1 MKAIGTASP
10 DAVKQAL
17 QTGCASTSTVSTL
30 QRLLSPATTATS
42 SGAKSSTRSTGT
54 GSRTANTRNGNVP
67 LRKGS
72 TKPPVS
78 VREDSPSPPLTVKAR
93 CALATDVVNVSL
105 KVLTEAT
112 KVSSTTK
119 TGSARSRRQ
128 DSPTTQSDGQREERS
143 SHITQPLKPRS
154 GNSTPLRKTSP
165 QQSEKAEEDP
175 ASLRSRDAS
184 QPTHL
189 LAVAEC
195 ASTGFSYL
203 RSPEMTDGSVGAPNM
218 QLVAG
223 MLALAARLVAL
234 NFYSLAVKELTAVKR
249 QLKGPSKP
257 TKGSQTTKQASSNSV
272 KETKSTIASLL
283 HLDTGLKDQSEALAL
298 AITHQQL
305 VLKIIAMSHKA
316 PEIESAVEY
325 VNPHN
330 MSSPTAFIM
339 QQAELTNNKAKAAT
353 QLEAH
358 SQILLG
364 LCPKVSS
371 SNGSE
376 ALESSENV
384 SPKAAFKLQVSALR
398 IRQQWWQLAGHQ
410 SNREKELLEPFSR
423 CLAALLR
430 RSNGTSRTYGEAQEA
445 LTSLHIDVLA
455 APGAAFGLCHTLA
468 MLAEKDGDNESALQ
482 WSQKLMLTCEDLS
495 QQNAKRLATLATYIS
510 KLATSK
516 ERDLQ
521 HLRAQLE
528 TLQRRL
534 REQLSGSSADYDFL
548 IVELTRLSSIMHRDR
563 QLVVQV
569 STVRIVLIEAASF
582 AQRYARSYPGRNGAQ
597 VQTII
602 SSALRLSKGP
612 EDVCKWATVDAVRL
626 YVRSGVLGL
635 VTKEASTKPLAKAW
649 ASSTSSLGLS
659 VLLHSQLLRAL
670 KSEKLRGDEWIYDED
685 TLDAAERA
693 TMLEWQLNYA
703 LGLAERPKYR
713 ANLQSSLS
721 KLSNELSSRYTI
733 SEHPLRRVRAASYI
747 LQACGANPGLLP
759 KQMVED
765 WLETPSLDIDR
776 LGKDQGL
783 SAYVKD
789 VQSGFDVAK
798 AFNTGAPKMED
809 FKPALLNW
817 QTLIDL
823 NGTTGNVS
831 DCIDRIELVAHS
843 LSSIA
848 SYAQVMGDE
857 TIYLPTVH
865 MLLRLCRASGY
876 SEEIQVEATAGLS
889 EQYLELGLSE
899 TAGSLLAQC
908 DRLVNK
914 DSVSDLVMMRL
925 LLAHATYL
933 LSIDNPDA
941 AHDYVRR
948 AGEHRSKLPPEQVA
962 RGDRR
967 AYELA
972 HAQCWLNQST
982 YCRETGAL
990 EEALGAAKSA
1000 VRLLS
1005 SAWAAIERA
1014 LSDDSSQSVAEVV
1027 TMEPDKPKHDAA
1039 NGLVSG
1045 ISKLQLKPLDDKA
1058 AKVPEKG
1065 AAFWGLAPPMC
1076 KALMCL
1082 SDLYA
1087 HHGLFGDANYYSE
1100 RAVNIAESIGS
1111 KSITLRMRCQ
1121 RARLL
1126 ANAGRFDD
1134 ATLCLEGVDQTEFRY
1149 NPILQID
1156 LQRTKGILFYKEGS
1170 LRQAAQAYDCALQSV
1185 RHMQSTGLARNL
1197 ERLESEEQTLA
1208 AKTAD
1213 LKLESESKTDAVDA
1227 GRKKPSTRTT
1237 VRPKAPIKGRKPAA
1251 AASTSRATGGRG
1263 KTKAAPGKGPTATP
1277 YLLNKLMR
1285 KLLLGK
1291 GLVVIQSGCDDEV
1304 MSIIEDT
1311 ASTITGTLQQ
1321 RQLQY
1326 HYLMRQANETLE
1338 SDISYNMLPESTLSF
1353 PAIVRQGRKLS
1364 SEGTSRPSLLPSPS
1378 KNSDGLVVAAKP
1390 PARSRQGAQGL
1401 TDLLLAA
1408 RDCLIGTRSASL
1420 KFSSTAET
1428 YRECSMLS
1436 STTLLL
1442 SAAGFS
1448 DSQSKLHPIREAM
1461 YLEQPR
1467 IHALECE
1474 QHAVFL
1480 DAGSSTEPFSWPDN
1494 APRSG
1499 QESLSAA
1506 AFQEQYID
1514 ILPKP
1519 WTCVSL
1525 SLNHDCSE
1533 LYVARCRAGQ
1543 SPLIVRLPFSRRS
1556 PEDDDDDED
1565 DFDYHKG
1572 KAELQDIIE
1581 ASNYTCHNTN
1591 GGEAK
1596 AAKRN
1601 WWSEREALDKRL
1613 HELLINME
1621 NIWFGGF
1628 KGVFSQ
1634 HAQQPDLLAR
1644 LRKSFDEILARYLPS
1659 RQAGKGRAS
1668 PLRLDDKVLEL
1679 FVGLGDDQDGL
1690 VDLDEQLAD
1699 LLYFVVD
1706 MLQFGGE
1713 QNAYDEV
1720 DFDSMAVDVLDALR
1734 SYHEASAE
1742 QAAADSHLIL
1752 ILDKR
1757 LQAFPWENMPCLEN
1771 ASVSRLGSM
1780 LSLRQRLLAM
1790 RQSTAAE
1797 HGSYI
1802 VNRASGT
1809 YVLNPSKDLKNTQNL
1824 LSAPLAKLAGTGQ
1837 AQWTSMVQKAP
1848 SEEEFA
1854 QSLTEKSMLLYFGHG
1869 SGAQYIRPR
1878 TIRKLETCSQVVW
1891 LMGCSSGSVSEHGEL
1906 EPSAVPLAYLMA
1918 GNQGAAVH
1926 EGGEG
1931 KAQGEQGGKCMAV
1944 LATLWDVTDKDI
1956 DRFSTAVGEEWG
1968 LWPPSDEAPKM
1979 ETKAPKEKRQLDA
1992 PATPQQAPKTPK
2004 TPRVRKT
2011 PAAAKTPARS
2021 RSRPRREVERK
2032 KSLVDAVARSRDACY
2047 LRYLNG
2053 AAPVVYGVPVYLGD

>member
-1 MKAIGTASP
+1 MKATGTASP

-30 QRLLSPATTATS
+30 QRLLSPAATTTS
-42 SGAKSSTRSTGT
+42 SGVTASTKLTGT
-54 GSRTANTRNGNVP
+54 GSRTANTRNGNLP
-67 LRKGS
+67 PRKGS
-72 TKPPVS
+72 AKPPVP
-78 VREDSPSPPLTVKAR
+78 VREDSPSPPLTAKAR

-112 KVSSTTK
+112 KASSITK

-128 DSPTTQSDGQREERS
+128 GSPTTQSSGQTEERS
-143 SHITQPLKPRS
+143 SQPLQPRS
-154 GNSTPLRKTSP
+154 GNSTPVRKTSP
-165 QQSEKAEEDP
+165 PQTVKHDEDS
-175 ASLRSRDAS
+175 ASLRLRNVS

-203 RSPEMTDGSVGAPNM
+203 RSPEMTDGSVGTPNM

-234 NFYSLAVKELTAVKR
+234 NFHSLAVMELAAVKR
-249 QLKGPSKP
+249 QLEEPSKP
-257 TKGSQTTKQASSNSV
+257 ANKSQTTKLASSNTA
-272 KETKSTIASLL
+272 KGTKPTIASLL
-283 HLDTGLKDQSEALAL
+283 HLDAWLKDQLEALPL

-305 VLKIIAMSHKA
+305 VLKIIAASHKA

-325 VNPHN
+325 LNPDSA
-330 MSSPTAFIM
+330 SSPAAFIT
-339 QQAELTNNKAKAAT
+339 QQAELTGNKAKAAT
-353 QLEAH
+353 QLEGL
-358 SQILLG
+358 SQMLLG
-364 LCPKVSS
+364 LCPKLSS
-371 SNGSE
+371 ANDSG
-376 ALESSENV
+376 ALESSESV
-384 SPKAAFKLQVSALR
+384 PPVAAFKLQVSALR
-398 IRQQWWQLAGHQ
+398 IRKEWWQLAGHQ
-410 SNREKELLEPFSR
+410 GNEEKELIGPFSR

-430 RSNGTSRTYGEAQEA
+430 RSSGTSRTYGEAHEA
-445 LTSLHIDVLA
+445 LIALRIDITPA
-455 APGAAFGLCHTLA
+455 SGAAFGLCHTLA
-468 MLAEKDGDNESALQ
+468 MLAERDGDDESALQ
-482 WSQKLMLTCEDLS
+482 WLQKLMLTCEGLS
-495 QQNAKRLATLATYIS
+495 QQNAKRLATHVKYVS

-516 ERDLQ
+516 GRDQ
-521 HLRAQLE
+521 QRLRAQVE
-528 TLQRRL
+528 TLEKRL

-548 IVELTRLSSIMHRDR
+548 IVELARLCSIMHRDR
-563 QLVVQV
+563 QLIAQG
-569 STVRIVLIEAASF
+569 STVQIVLIEAASF
-582 AQRYARSYPGRNGAQ
+582 AQRYTRSYPERSDAQ
-597 VQTII
+597 VQSII

-612 EDVCKWATVDAVRL
+612 EDVYKWATVDAVRL
-626 YVRSGVLGL
+626 FFRLGTLKL
-635 VTKEASTKPLAKAW
+635 VTKEASTKPLATAW
-649 ASSTSSLGLS
+649 ATSTSSLSLGM
-659 VLLHSQLLRAL
+659 LLHSQLLRAL
-670 KSEKLRGDEWIYDED
+670 KSEEPRGNEWTYDED
-685 TLDAAERA
+685 TLDATERA

-703 LGLAERPKYR
+703 LGLVERPKYR
-713 ANLQSSLS
+713 AHLRGCLS
-721 KLSNELSSRYTI
+721 KLSTELSSRYTI

-759 KQMVED
+759 KEIVD
-765 WLETPSLDIDR
+765 AWLETPPLSIDH

-783 SAYVKD
+783 SAYAKD

-798 AFNTGAPKMED
+798 SFITGAPRVED

-817 QTLIDL
+817 QALIDI
-823 NGTTGNVS
+823 NGTTGTVS
-831 DCIDRIELVAHS
+831 DCIDRIEVVAHL

-857 TIYLPTVH
+857 AVYLPTLH

-876 SEEIQVEATAGLS
+876 SHDVQVEATVGLS
-889 EQYLELGLSE
+889 AQYLELGLSE
-899 TAGSLLAQC
+899 TAGTLLAQC
-908 DRLVNK
+908 HKLAKEN
-914 DSVSDLVMMRL
+914 SVSDLVMMRL

-933 LSIDNPDA
+933 LSIDCPDA
-941 AHDYVRR
+941 ARDYVRQ
-948 AGEHRSKLPPEQVA
+948 AGEHRSKLPPDQVA
-962 RGDRR
+962 RGERR
-967 AYELA
+967 VYELA
-972 HAQCWLNQST
+972 HAQCWLNQSKF
-982 YCRETGAL
+982 CQEIGAL
-990 EEALGAAKSA
+990 EEALGAAKTA

-1005 SAWAAIERA
+1005 SAWATVERS
-1014 LSDDSSQSVAEVV
+1014 LSEDSSQSVAEVV
-1027 TMEPDKPKHDAA
+1027 TMDVDKPKHDGAK
-1039 NGLVSG
+1039 GLVSG
-1045 ISKLQLKPLDDKA
+1045 ISKLQLKPMDDKT
-1058 AKVPEKG
+1058 AKAPEKG
-1065 AAFWGLAPPMC
+1065 AAFWGLALPMC

-1100 RAVNIAESIGS
+1100 RAVKVAESVGS
-1111 KSITLRMRCQ
+1111 KPITLRTRCQ
-1121 RARLL
+1121 RVRLL
-1126 ANAGRFDD
+1126 ASAGRFDD
-1134 ATLCLEGVDQTEFRY
+1134 ANLCLEAVDQTELGN
-1149 NPILQID
+1149 NPLLQID
-1156 LQRTKGILFYKEGS
+1156 LQRTKGMLLHKEDA
-1170 LRQAAQAYDCALQSV
+1170 LQEAARAYDCALQSV
-1185 RHMQSTGLARNL
+1185 RRMQSTGPTRDL
-1197 ERLESEEQTLA
+1197 ERLGPEEQTLA
-1208 AKTAD
+1208 AKTAN
-1213 LKLESESKTDAVDA
+1213 LKIESEPKSDAADA
-1227 GRKKPSTRTT
+1227 RKRPSTRAA
-1237 VRPKAPIKGRKPAA
+1237 RPKAAVKGRKPAA
-1251 AASTSRATGGRG
+1251 AASASRATGGRG
-1263 KTKAAPGKGPTATP
+1263 KTKAAPAEGPTAVP
-1277 YLLNKLMR
+1277 YLINKLKR
-1285 KLLLGK
+1285 QLLLEK
-1291 GLVVIQSGCDDEV
+1291 GLAVIQSGCIEDV

-1321 RQLQY
+1321 RQLQFQC
-1326 HYLMRQANETLE
+1326 LMRKANETLE

-1378 KNSDGLVVAAKP
+1378 KNSDGLVVAAKA

-1401 TDLLLAA
+1401 TELLLAA

-1448 DSQSKLHPIREAM
+1448 DSQTKLHPIREAM

-1494 APRSG
+1494 AAKPG
-1499 QESLSAA
+1499 KEALSAA
-1506 AFQEQYID
+1506 KFQEQYID
-1514 ILPKP
+1514 VLPKP
-1519 WTCVSL
+1519 WTCVSM

-1533 LYVARCRAGQ
+1533 LYLARYRAGQ

-1556 PEDDDDDED
+1556 PEDDDDDDEN
-1565 DFDYHKG
+1565 FDYHKG

-1596 AAKRN
+1596 TTKRN

-1634 HAQQPDLLAR
+1634 HTRQPDLLAR
-1644 LRKSFDEILARYLPS
+1644 LRKSFDDILARYLPS
-1659 RQAGKGRAS
+1659 RQAGKGRAT

-1713 QNAYDEV
+1713 QNAYDEI
-1720 DFDSMAVDVLDALR
+1720 DFDSMAIDVLDALR
-1734 SYHEASAE
+1734 SYHEAATE
-1742 QAAADSHLIL
+1742 QAAADAHLVL
-1752 ILDKR
+1752 VLDKR
-1757 LQAFPWENMPCLEN
+1757 LQAFPWENLPCLEN
-1771 ASVSRLGSM
+1771 VS
-1780 LSLRQRLLAM
+1780 
-1790 RQSTAAE
+1790 STDVE
-1797 HGSYI
+1797 CGYYT
-1802 VNRASGT
+1802 VNRASGN
-1809 YVLNPSKDLKNTQNL
+1809 YILNPSKDLKNTQNL
-1824 LSAPLAKLAGTGQ
+1824 LSAPLAKLSGTGQ
-1837 AQWTSMVQKAP
+1837 GQWTSMVQKAP

-1854 QSLTEKSMLLYFGHG
+1854 KSLTQKSMLLYFGHG

-1878 TIRKLETCSQVVW
+1878 TIRKLEACSQVVW

-1918 GNQGAAVH
+1918 GNKSPAVH
-1926 EGGEG
+1926 EHSEG
-1931 KAQGEQGGKCMAV
+1931 KEQREEGSKCMAV

-1968 LWPPSDEAPKM
+1968 LWPPTEGAPMM
-1979 ETKAPKEKRQLDA
+1979 ESKAFKEKRQLDA
-1992 PATPQQAPKTPK
+1992 PATPQQPPKTPK
-2004 TPRVRKT
+2004 TPRARKT

>member
-1 MKAIGTASP
+1 MKATGTASP

-30 QRLLSPATTATS
+30 QRLLSPAATATS
-42 SGAKSSTRSTGT
+42 SGTKPSNKPTET
-54 GSRTANTRNGNVP
+54 GSRTANTRIGNP
-67 LRKGS
+67 PPRKGS
-72 TKPPVS
+72 TKPPVP
-78 VREDSPSPPLTVKAR
+78 VREDSPSPPLTAKAR

-112 KVSSTTK
+112 KAPSTTK
-119 TGSARSRRQ
+119 TGPARSRRQ
-128 DSPTTQSDGQREERS
+128 GSPTTQSNGQTEERS
-143 SHITQPLKPRS
+143 LQPLQPLQPRS
-154 GNSTPLRKTSP
+154 GNSTPVQKTSP
-165 QQSEKAEEDP
+165 LQSVKPDGDP
-175 ASLRSRDAS
+175 ASLRLRNVSP
-184 QPTHL
+184 PTHL

-203 RSPEMTDGSVGAPNM
+203 RSPEMTDASVGTPNM

-234 NFYSLAVKELTAVKR
+234 KFHSLAVKELAAVKR
-249 QLKGPSKP
+249 QLEEPSKP
-257 TKGSQTTKQASSNSV
+257 AKSTQTTRLAPSSAS
-272 KETKSTIASLL
+272 KGTKPTIASLL
-283 HLDTGLKDQSEALAL
+283 NLDAWLKDQSETLPL

-305 VLKIIAMSHKA
+305 VLKIMATSHKA
-316 PEIESAVEY
+316 PEIESVVEY
-325 VNPHN
+325 LNPDSA
-330 MSSPTAFIM
+330 SSPAAFIT
-339 QQAELTNNKAKAAT
+339 QQVELMGNKTKAAT
-353 QLEAH
+353 QLEGL
-358 SQILLG
+358 SQIILG
-364 LCPKVSS
+364 LCPKLSS
-371 SNGSE
+371 ANDSE
-376 ALESSENV
+376 ALESSESV
-384 SPKAAFKLQVSALR
+384 SPLAAFKLQVSALR
-398 IRQQWWQLAGHQ
+398 IRKEWWQLAGHQ
-410 SNREKELLEPFSR
+410 GNEEKELIDPFSR

-430 RSNGTSRTYGEAQEA
+430 RANGTSRTYGEAQEA
-445 LTSLHIDVLA
+445 LISLRIDVTSA
-455 APGAAFGLCHTLA
+455 SGAAFGLCHTLA
-468 MLAEKDGDNESALQ
+468 MLAERDGDDEGALQ
-482 WSQKLMLTCEDLS
+482 WLRRLMVTCEDLS
-495 QQNAKRLATLATYIS
+495 HQNAKQLATHVKYVS

-521 HLRAQLE
+521 HLRAQVE
-528 TLQRRL
+528 TLEKRL

-548 IVELTRLSSIMHRDR
+548 IVELARLSSIVHRDR
-563 QLVVQV
+563 ELIAQA
-569 STVRIVLIEAASF
+569 STARVVLIEAAAF
-582 AQRYARSYPGRNGAQ
+582 AQRYARSYPERSDAQ
-597 VQTII
+597 VQSII

-612 EDVCKWATVDAVRL
+612 EDVYKWATIDAVRL
-626 YVRSGVLGL
+626 FLRLGTLKL
-635 VTKEASTKPLAKAW
+635 VTKEASTKPLATAW
-649 ASSTSSLGLS
+649 ASSTSSLSLG
-659 VLLHSQLLRAL
+659 VLLHSQSLRAL
-670 KSEKLRGDEWIYDED
+670 KSEETRGNEWTYDED
-685 TLDAAERA
+685 ILDATERA

-703 LGLAERPKYR
+703 LGLVERPKYR
-713 ANLQSSLS
+713 ANLRSCLS
-721 KLSNELSSRYTI
+721 KLSKELSSRYTI

-759 KQMVED
+759 KEIVD
-765 WLETPSLDIDR
+765 AWLETPPLSLDH

-783 SAYVKD
+783 SAYAKD
-789 VQSGFDVAK
+789 VQSGYDVAK

-817 QTLIDL
+817 QALIDI
-823 NGTTGNVS
+823 NETTGTVS
-831 DCIDRIELVAHS
+831 DCIDRVEVVAHL

-857 TIYLPTVH
+857 AVYLPILH
-865 MLLRLCRASGY
+865 MLIRLCRASGY
-876 SEEIQVEATAGLS
+876 SDDVQVEATVRLS

-899 TAGSLLAQC
+899 TAGTLLAQC
-908 DRLVNK
+908 HKLVEK

-933 LSIDNPDA
+933 LSIDNTDA
-941 AHDYVRR
+941 ARDYIRQ

-962 RGDRR
+962 RGERR

-972 HAQCWLNQST
+972 HAQCWLNQSKF
-982 YCRETGAL
+982 CQETGAL
-990 EEALGAAKSA
+990 EEALGAAKTA

-1005 SAWAAIERA
+1005 SAWAAIERS
-1014 LSDDSSQSVAEVV
+1014 LSEDSSQSVAEVV

-1045 ISKLQLKPLDDKA
+1045 ISKLQLKPLDDKT
-1058 AKVPEKG
+1058 AKAPEKG
-1065 AAFWGLAPPMC
+1065 AAYWGLASPMC
-1076 KALMCL
+1076 KTLMCL

-1100 RAVNIAESIGS
+1100 RAVKVAESVGS
-1111 KSITLRMRCQ
+1111 KSITLKARCQ

-1134 ATLCLEGVDQTEFRY
+1134 ATLCLEGVDQTESRD
-1149 NPILQID
+1149 NPMLQID
-1156 LQRTKGILFYKEGS
+1156 LQRTKGFLLCKEHS
-1170 LRQAAQAYDCALQSV
+1170 LQEAARAYDCALQSV
-1185 RHMQSTGLARNL
+1185 QRMQSTESTRDL
-1197 ERLESEEQTLA
+1197 ERLESEEQILA
-1208 AKTAD
+1208 AKTKN
-1213 LKLESESKTDAVDA
+1213 LKLESEPKADAADA
-1227 GRKKPSTRTT
+1227 RKKPSIRAA
-1237 VRPKAPIKGRKPAA
+1237 RPKSTVKGRKPVA

-1263 KTKAAPGKGPTATP
+1263 KTKAAPVEGPTAVP
-1277 YLLNKLMR
+1277 YLINKLKR
-1285 KLLLGK
+1285 QLLLEK
-1291 GLVVIQSGCDDEV
+1291 GLVVIQSGCNDEV

-1311 ASTITGTLQQ
+1311 ASTVTGTLQQ
-1321 RQLQY
+1321 RQLQFQ
-1326 HYLMRQANETLE
+1326 YLMRKANETLE

-1353 PAIVRQGRKLS
+1353 PAIVRQGRKMS
-1364 SEGTSRPSLLPSPS
+1364 SEGISRPSLLPSPS

-1390 PARSRQGAQGL
+1390 SARSRQGAQGL

-1408 RDCLIGTRSASL
+1408 RDCLVGTRSASL

-1436 STTLLL
+1436 STSLLL

-1461 YLEQPR
+1461 FLEQPR
-1467 IHALECE
+1467 VHALECE

-1480 DAGSSTEPFSWPDN
+1480 DAGCSTEPFSWPDN
-1494 APRSG
+1494 AAKPG

-1506 AFQEQYID
+1506 TFQEQYID
-1514 ILPKP
+1514 VLPKP
-1519 WTCVSL
+1519 WTCVSMSL
-1525 SLNHDCSE
+1525 SHDCSE
-1533 LYVARCRAGQ
+1533 LYVARYRAGQ

-1556 PEDDDDDED
+1556 PEDDDDDEE
-1565 DFDYHKG
+1565 DFGYHKG

-1628 KGVFSQ
+1628 RGVFSQ
-1634 HAQQPDLLAR
+1634 HARQPDLLAR

-1659 RQAGKGRAS
+1659 RQAGKGRAT

-1713 QNAYDEV
+1713 QNAYDEI

-1734 SYHEASAE
+1734 SYHEATTE
-1742 QAAADSHLIL
+1742 QAAADAHLIL
-1752 ILDKR
+1752 VLDKR

-1771 ASVSRLGSM
+1771 AS
-1780 LSLRQRLLAM
+1780 
-1790 RQSTAAE
+1790 STDVE
-1797 HGSYI
+1797 RGYYT

-1809 YVLNPSKDLKNTQNL
+1809 YILNPSKDLKNTQNL
-1824 LSAPLAKLAGTGQ
+1824 LSAPLAKLSGADQ

-1848 SEEEFA
+1848 SEEFA
-1854 QSLTEKSMLLYFGHG
+1854 QSLTQKSMLLYFGHG

-1878 TIRKLETCSQVVW
+1878 TIRKLEACSQVVW

-1918 GNQGAAVH
+1918 GDKSAAVR
-1926 EGGEG
+1926 EDREG
-1931 KAQGEQGGKCMAV
+1931 KEQREEGSKCMAV

-1968 LWPPSDEAPKM
+1968 LWSATEEAPKM
-1979 ETKAPKEKRQLDA
+1979 ESKAPKEKRQLDA
-1992 PATPQQAPKTPK
+1992 PATPQEAPKTPK
-2004 TPRVRKT
+2004 TPRARKT

-2053 AAPVVYGVPVYLGD
+2053 AAPVVYGVPVYLGDKI

>member
-1 MKAIGTASP
+1 MKATGTASP

-30 QRLLSPATTATS
+30 QRLLSPAATVTS
-42 SGAKSSTRSTGT
+42 SGAKPSAKPTGT
-54 GSRTANTRNGNVP
+54 GSRTANTRNGNP
-67 LRKGS
+67 PPRKDS
-72 TKPPVS
+72 TKPPVP
-78 VREDSPSPPLTVKAR
+78 VREDPPSPPLTAKAR

-112 KVSSTTK
+112 KAPSTTK
-119 TGSARSRRQ
+119 TGPTRSRRQ
-128 DSPTTQSDGQREERS
+128 GSPTTQSNGQAEERS
-143 SHITQPLKPRS
+143 SQPLQPRS
-154 GNSTPLRKTSP
+154 GNSTPVRKTSP
-165 QQSEKAEEDP
+165 LQSEKADEDP
-175 ASLRSRDAS
+175 ASLRLRNVSP
-184 QPTHL
+184 PTHL

-203 RSPEMTDGSVGAPNM
+203 RSPEMTNGSIGTPNM
-218 QLVAG
+218 QLAAG

-234 NFYSLAVKELTAVKR
+234 KFHSLAVKELAAVKR
-249 QLKGPSKP
+249 LLEEPSKP
-257 TKGSQTTKQASSNSV
+257 AKNTQTTKLASSNTA
-272 KETKSTIASLL
+272 KGTKSIIASLL
-283 HLDTGLKDQSEALAL
+283 HLDAWLKDQSEALPL

-305 VLKIIAMSHKA
+305 VLKIIATSHKA

-325 VNPHN
+325 LNPDGA
-330 MSSPTAFIM
+330 SSPAAFIT
-339 QQAELTNNKAKAAT
+339 QQAKLTGNKAKAAT
-353 QLEAH
+353 QLEGL

-364 LCPKVSS
+364 LCPKLSS
-371 SNGSE
+371 ANDSG
-376 ALESSENV
+376 ALESSESV
-384 SPKAAFKLQVSALR
+384 SPMAAFKLQVSALR
-398 IRQQWWQLAGHQ
+398 IRKEWWQLAGHQ
-410 SNREKELLEPFSR
+410 GNEEKELIEPFSR

-445 LTSLHIDVLA
+445 LISLRIDVTSA
-455 APGAAFGLCHTLA
+455 SGAAFGLCHTLA
-468 MLAEKDGDNESALQ
+468 MLAERDGNDGGALH
-482 WSQKLMLTCEDLS
+482 WLQKLMLTCEDLS
-495 QQNAKRLATLATYIS
+495 QQNAKRLATLVKYVS
-510 KLATSK
+510 KLAISK

-521 HLRAQLE
+521 HLQVQIE
-528 TLQRRL
+528 TLEKRL
-534 REQLSGSSADYDFL
+534 HEQLSGSSADYDFL
-548 IVELTRLSSIMHRDR
+548 VVELARLSSIVTRDR
-563 QLVVQV
+563 QLIAQA
-569 STVRIVLIEAASF
+569 STARVVLIEAAAF
-582 AQRYARSYPGRNGAQ
+582 AQRYARSYPERSDAQ
-597 VQTII
+597 VQSII

-612 EDVCKWATVDAVRL
+612 EDVYRWATVDAVRL
-626 YVRSGVLGL
+626 FLRLGTLKL

-649 ASSTSSLGLS
+649 ASSTSSLSLG
-659 VLLHSQLLRAL
+659 VLLHSQLLKAL
-670 KSEKLRGDEWIYDED
+670 KSEEPRGNEWTYDED
-685 TLDAAERA
+685 TLDATERA

-703 LGLAERPKYR
+703 LGLVERPRYR
-713 ANLQSSLS
+713 THLRSCLS
-721 KLSNELSSRYTI
+721 KLSKELSSRYTI

-759 KQMVED
+759 KEIVD
-765 WLETPSLDIDR
+765 AWLETPPLSLDR

-783 SAYVKD
+783 SAYAKD
-789 VQSGFDVAK
+789 VQSGFDVAR

-817 QTLIDL
+817 QALIEI
-823 NGTTGNVS
+823 NGTTGTVS
-831 DCIDRIELVAHS
+831 DCIDRIEVVAHL

-857 TIYLPTVH
+857 AVYLPILH

-876 SEEIQVEATAGLS
+876 SDDVQVEATVRLS

-899 TAGSLLAQC
+899 TAGTVLAQC
-908 DRLVNK
+908 HKLVEK

-933 LSIDNPDA
+933 LSIDDPDA
-941 AHDYVRR
+941 ARDYIRQ
-948 AGEHRSKLPPEQVA
+948 AGEHRLKLPPDQVA
-962 RGDRR
+962 RGERR

-972 HAQCWLNQST
+972 HAQCWLNQSKF
-982 YCRETGAL
+982 CQETGAL
-990 EEALGAAKSA
+990 EEALGAAKTA

-1005 SAWAAIERA
+1005 SAWAAIERS
-1014 LSDDSSQSVAEVV
+1014 LSEDSSESLAEVV

-1045 ISKLQLKPLDDKA
+1045 ISRLQLKPLDDKA
-1058 AKVPEKG
+1058 AKAPEKG
-1065 AAFWGLAPPMC
+1065 AAFWGLALPMC
-1076 KALMCL
+1076 KALTCL

-1100 RAVNIAESIGS
+1100 RAVRVAESVGS
-1111 KSITLRMRCQ
+1111 KSITLKARCQ

-1134 ATLCLEGVDQTEFRY
+1134 ATLCLEGVDQTEFRDH
-1149 NPILQID
+1149 PMLQID
-1156 LQRTKGILFYKEGS
+1156 LQRTKGFLLCKEDS
-1170 LRQAAQAYDCALQSV
+1170 LQEAARAYDCALQSV
-1185 RHMQSTGLARNL
+1185 QRMQSTVPTRDL
-1197 ERLESEEQTLA
+1197 EHIESGEQILA
-1208 AKTAD
+1208 ARTRN
-1213 LKLESESKTDAVDA
+1213 LKLESESRADAADA
-1227 GRKKPSTRTT
+1227 RKKPSTRAA
-1237 VRPKAPIKGRKPAA
+1237 RPKAPAKGRKPAA
-1251 AASTSRATGGRG
+1251 AACTSRATAGRG
-1263 KTKAAPGKGPTATP
+1263 KTKTAAAEGPTAIP
-1277 YLLNKLMR
+1277 YLINKLKR
-1285 KLLLGK
+1285 QLLLEK
-1291 GLVVIQSGCDDEV
+1291 GLVVIQSGCNDEV
-1304 MSIIEDT
+1304 MSIIENT

-1321 RQLQY
+1321 RQLQFQ
-1326 HYLMRQANETLE
+1326 YLMRKANETLE

-1364 SEGTSRPSLLPSPS
+1364 LEGTSRPSLLPSPS

-1390 PARSRQGAQGL
+1390 SARSRQGAQGL

-1420 KFSSTAET
+1420 KFSGTAET

-1436 STTLLL
+1436 STSLLL

-1474 QHAVFL
+1474 QQAVFL
-1480 DAGSSTEPFSWPDN
+1480 DAGCSTEPFSWPDN
-1494 APRSG
+1494 VAKPG

-1506 AFQEQYID
+1506 TFQEQYID
-1514 ILPKP
+1514 VLPKP
-1519 WTCVSL
+1519 WTCVSV

-1533 LYVARCRAGQ
+1533 LYVARYRAGQ

-1556 PEDDDDDED
+1556 PEDDDDDEE
-1565 DFDYHKG
+1565 DFDYHRG

-1634 HAQQPDLLAR
+1634 HARQPDLLAR

-1659 RQAGKGRAS
+1659 RQAGKGRAT

-1713 QNAYDEV
+1713 QNAYDEI

-1734 SYHEASAE
+1734 SYHEATTERASAD
-1742 QAAADSHLIL
+1742 AHLIL

-1771 ASVSRLGSM
+1771 AS
-1780 LSLRQRLLAM
+1780 
-1790 RQSTAAE
+1790 STDVE
-1797 HGSYI
+1797 RGYYT

-1809 YVLNPSKDLKNTQNL
+1809 YILNPSKDLKNTQNL
-1824 LSAPLAKLAGTGQ
+1824 LSAPLAKLSGADQ
-1837 AQWTSMVQKAP
+1837 AQWTSMVQRAP

-1854 QSLTEKSMLLYFGHG
+1854 KSLTQKSMLLYLGHG

-1878 TIRKLETCSQVVW
+1878 TIRKLEACSQVVW

-1918 GNQGAAVH
+1918 GDKCAVVR
-1926 EGGEG
+1926 EDGEG
-1931 KAQGEQGGKCMAV
+1931 KEQREEGSKCMAV

-1968 LWPPSDEAPKM
+1968 LWPPTGEAPKM
-1979 ETKAPKEKRQLDA
+1979 ESKAPKEKRQLDA

-2004 TPRVRKT
+2004 TPRARKT

>member
-1 MKAIGTASP
+1 MKATGTASP

-30 QRLLSPATTATS
+30 QRLLSPAATVTS
-42 SGAKSSTRSTGT
+42 SGAKPSTKPTGT
-54 GSRTANTRNGNVP
+54 GSRTANTRNGNP
-67 LRKGS
+67 PPRKDS
-72 TKPPVS
+72 TKPPVP
-78 VREDSPSPPLTVKAR
+78 VREDPPSPPLTAKAR

-112 KVSSTTK
+112 KAPSTTK
-119 TGSARSRRQ
+119 TGPTRSRRQ
-128 DSPTTQSDGQREERS
+128 GSPTTQSNGQAEERS
-143 SHITQPLKPRS
+143 SQPLQPRS
-154 GNSTPLRKTSP
+154 GNSTPVRKTSP
-165 QQSEKAEEDP
+165 LQSEKPDEDP
-175 ASLRSRDAS
+175 ASLRLRNVSP
-184 QPTHL
+184 PTHL

-203 RSPEMTDGSVGAPNM
+203 RSPEMTNGSIGTPNM
-218 QLVAG
+218 QLAAG

-234 NFYSLAVKELTAVKR
+234 KFHSLAVKELAAVKR
-249 QLKGPSKP
+249 LLEEPSKP
-257 TKGSQTTKQASSNSV
+257 AKNTQTTKLASSNTA
-272 KETKSTIASLL
+272 KGTKSIIASLL
-283 HLDTGLKDQSEALAL
+283 HLDAWLKDQSEALPL

-305 VLKIIAMSHKA
+305 VLKIIATSHKA

-325 VNPHN
+325 LNPDGA
-330 MSSPTAFIM
+330 SSPAAFIT
-339 QQAELTNNKAKAAT
+339 QQAKLTGNKAKAAT
-353 QLEAH
+353 QLEGL

-364 LCPKVSS
+364 LCPKLSS
-371 SNGSE
+371 ANDSG
-376 ALESSENV
+376 ALESSESV
-384 SPKAAFKLQVSALR
+384 SPMAAFKLQVSALR
-398 IRQQWWQLAGHQ
+398 IRKEWWQLAGHQ
-410 SNREKELLEPFSR
+410 GNEEKELIDPFSR

-445 LTSLHIDVLA
+445 LISLRIDVTSA
-455 APGAAFGLCHTLA
+455 SGAAFGLCHTLA
-468 MLAEKDGDNESALQ
+468 MLAERDANDGGALH
-482 WSQKLMLTCEDLS
+482 WLQKLMLTCENLS
-495 QQNAKRLATLATYIS
+495 QQNAKRLATLVKYVS

-516 ERDLQ
+516 ERGLQ
-521 HLRAQLE
+521 HLRVQIE
-528 TLQRRL
+528 TLEKRL
-534 REQLSGSSADYDFL
+534 HEQLSGSSADYDFL
-548 IVELTRLSSIMHRDR
+548 VVELARLSSIVTWDR
-563 QLVVQV
+563 QLIAQA
-569 STVRIVLIEAASF
+569 STARVVLIEAAAF
-582 AQRYARSYPGRNGAQ
+582 AQRYARSYPERSDAQ
-597 VQTII
+597 VQSIL

-612 EDVCKWATVDAVRL
+612 EDVYKWATVDAVRL
-626 YVRSGVLGL
+626 FLRLGTLKL

-649 ASSTSSLGLS
+649 ASSTSSLSLG
-659 VLLHSQLLRAL
+659 VLLHSQLLKAL
-670 KSEKLRGDEWIYDED
+670 KSEEPRGNEWTYDED
-685 TLDAAERA
+685 TLDATERA

-703 LGLAERPKYR
+703 LGLVERPKYR
-713 ANLQSSLS
+713 THLRSCLY

-759 KQMVED
+759 KEIVD
-765 WLETPSLDIDR
+765 AWLETPPLSLDR

-783 SAYVKD
+783 SAYAKD

-817 QTLIDL
+817 QALIEI
-823 NGTTGNVS
+823 NGTTGTVS
-831 DCIDRIELVAHS
+831 DCIDRIEVVAHL

-857 TIYLPTVH
+857 AVYLPILH

-876 SEEIQVEATAGLS
+876 SDDVQVEATVRLS

-899 TAGSLLAQC
+899 TAGTLLAQC
-908 DRLVNK
+908 HKLVEK

-933 LSIDNPDA
+933 LSIDDPDA
-941 AHDYVRR
+941 ARDYIRQ

-962 RGDRR
+962 RGERR

-972 HAQCWLNQST
+972 HAQCWLNQSKF
-982 YCRETGAL
+982 CQETGAL

-1005 SAWAAIERA
+1005 SAWAAIERS
-1014 LSDDSSQSVAEVV
+1014 LSEDSSQSVTEVV

-1039 NGLVSG
+1039 SGLVSG

-1058 AKVPEKG
+1058 AKAPEKG

-1076 KALMCL
+1076 KALTCL

-1100 RAVNIAESIGS
+1100 RAVKVAESVGS
-1111 KSITLRMRCQ
+1111 KSITLKARCQ

-1134 ATLCLEGVDQTEFRY
+1134 ATLCLEGVDQTECRDH
-1149 NPILQID
+1149 PMLQID
-1156 LQRTKGILFYKEGS
+1156 LQRTKGFLLCKEDS
-1170 LRQAAQAYDCALQSV
+1170 LQEAARAYDCALQSV
-1185 RHMQSTGLARNL
+1185 QRMQSTESTRDL
-1197 ERLESEEQTLA
+1197 ERLESEEQILA
-1208 AKTAD
+1208 AKTKN
-1213 LKLESESKTDAVDA
+1213 LKLESESKADAADA
-1227 GRKKPSTRTT
+1227 KKRPSTRAA
-1237 VRPKAPIKGRKPAA
+1237 RPKATVKGRKPAA
-1251 AASTSRATGGRG
+1251 AASTSRPTSGRG
-1263 KTKAAPGKGPTATP
+1263 KTKAAPVEGPSAVP
-1277 YLLNKLMR
+1277 YLINKLKR
-1285 KLLLGK
+1285 QLLLEK
-1291 GLVVIQSGCDDEV
+1291 GLVVVQSGCNGEV
-1304 MSIIEDT
+1304 MSIVEDT

-1321 RQLQY
+1321 RQLQFQ
-1326 HYLMRQANETLE
+1326 YLMRKANETLE

-1364 SEGTSRPSLLPSPS
+1364 SEGNSRPSLLPSPS

-1390 PARSRQGAQGL
+1390 SARSRQGAQGL

-1420 KFSSTAET
+1420 KFSGTAET

-1436 STTLLL
+1436 STSLLL

-1480 DAGSSTEPFSWPDN
+1480 DAGCSTEPFSWPDS
-1494 APRSG
+1494 AAKPG

-1506 AFQEQYID
+1506 TFQEQYID
-1514 ILPKP
+1514 VLPKP
-1519 WTCVSL
+1519 WTCVSM

-1533 LYVARCRAGQ
+1533 LYVARYRAGQ

-1556 PEDDDDDED
+1556 PEDDDDDEEE
-1565 DFDYHKG
+1565 FDYHRG

-1634 HAQQPDLLAR
+1634 HARQPDLLAR
-1644 LRKSFDEILARYLPS
+1644 LRKPFDEILARYLPS
-1659 RQAGKGRAS
+1659 RQAGKGRAT

-1713 QNAYDEV
+1713 QNAYDEI

-1734 SYHEASAE
+1734 SYHEATTERASAD
-1742 QAAADSHLIL
+1742 AHLIL

-1771 ASVSRLGSM
+1771 AS
-1780 LSLRQRLLAM
+1780 
-1790 RQSTAAE
+1790 STDVE
-1797 HGSYI
+1797 RGYYT

-1809 YVLNPSKDLKNTQNL
+1809 YILNPSKDLKNTQNL
-1824 LSAPLAKLAGTGQ
+1824 LSAPLAKLSGADQ
-1837 AQWTSMVQKAP
+1837 AQWTSMVQRAP

-1854 QSLTEKSMLLYFGHG
+1854 KSLTQKSMLLYFGHG

-1878 TIRKLETCSQVVW
+1878 TIRKLEACSQVVW

-1918 GNQGAAVH
+1918 GDKCAVVR
-1926 EGGEG
+1926 EDGEG
-1931 KAQGEQGGKCMAV
+1931 KEQREEGSKCMAV

-1968 LWPPSDEAPKM
+1968 LWPPTDEAPKM
-1979 ETKAPKEKRQLDA
+1979 ESKAPKEKRQLDA

-2004 TPRVRKT
+2004 TPRARKT

>member
-1 MKAIGTASP
+1 MKANGTASP

-67 LRKGS
+67 PRKGS

-112 KVSSTTK
+112 KVSSTAK

-128 DSPTTQSDGQREERS
+128 DSPTTQSDGQREESS

-154 GNSTPLRKTSP
+154 GNSTPFRKTSP
-165 QQSEKAEEDP
+165 QQSKKPEEDP
-175 ASLRSRDAS
+175 ASLRLCNVS

-203 RSPEMTDGSVGAPNM
+203 RSPEMTNGSVGAPNI

-234 NFYSLAVKELTAVKR
+234 NFHSLAVKELTAVKR
-249 QLKGPSKP
+249 QLEGPSKP
-257 TKGSQTTKQASSNSV
+257 AKGSQTTKVASSNSA
-272 KETKSTIASLL
+272 KGTKPTIASLL
-283 HLDTGLKDQSEALAL
+283 HLDTGLKDQSEALPL

-305 VLKIIAMSHKA
+305 VLKIIAMSYKA

-325 VNPHN
+325 VNPDN
-330 MSSPTAFIM
+330 TSSPTAFIM
-339 QQAELTNNKAKAAT
+339 QQAKLTSNKAKAAT

-358 SQILLG
+358 SQVLLG

-371 SNGSE
+371 SNDSE

-423 CLAALLR
+423 CLAAMLR
-430 RSNGTSRTYGEAQEA
+430 RSNGTSRTYGEAEEA
-445 LTSLHIDVLA
+445 LTSLDIDVLA

-468 MLAEKDGDNESALQ
+468 MLAEKDGDDESALQ
-482 WSQKLMLTCEDLS
+482 WSQNLMLTCEDLS
-495 QQNAKRLATLATYIS
+495 QQNAKRLAALATYIS

-516 ERDLQ
+516 EKDLQ
-521 HLRAQLE
+521 HLRAQVE
-528 TLQRRL
+528 TLQRRI
-534 REQLSGSSADYDFL
+534 REQLSGSSADYDLL
-548 IVELTRLSSIMHRDR
+548 IVELARLASIMHRDR

-582 AQRYARSYPGRNGAQ
+582 AQRYARSYPDRNDGQ

-612 EDVCKWATVDAVRL
+612 EDVCKWATIDAVRL
-626 YVRSGVLGL
+626 FVRSGALRL
-635 VTKEASTKPLAKAW
+635 VTKEASTKPLATAW
-649 ASSTSSLGLS
+649 ASSTSSLGLG

-670 KSEKLRGDEWIYDED
+670 KSEKLRGDEWTYDED
-685 TLDAAERA
+685 TLDATETA

-713 ANLQSSLS
+713 ANLQSCLS

-733 SEHPLRRVRAASYI
+733 PEHPLRRVRAASYI

-765 WLETPSLDIDR
+765 WLETPILDIDR

-783 SAYVKD
+783 SAYAKD
-789 VQSGFDVAK
+789 IQSGFDVAK
-798 AFNTGAPKMED
+798 AFNTGAPKVED

-823 NGTTGNVS
+823 NGTTGTVS
-831 DCIDRIELVAHS
+831 ECIDRIELVAHF

-857 TIYLPTVH
+857 AVYLPTFH

-876 SEEIQVEATAGLS
+876 SEDFQVEATVGLS

-914 DSVSDLVMMRL
+914 DSASDLVMMRL
-925 LLAHATYL
+925 LLAHATYS

-941 AHDYVRR
+941 AKDYVRR

-1000 VRLLS
+1000 VRLLT
-1005 SAWAAIERA
+1005 SAWAAIERS

-1027 TMEPDKPKHDAA
+1027 TMEPDRPKHDAA

-1058 AKVPEKG
+1058 AKAPEKG

-1076 KALMCL
+1076 KALMRL

-1087 HHGLFGDANYYSE
+1087 HHGLFGDADYYSE
-1100 RAVNIAESIGS
+1100 RAVNIAESVGS
-1111 KSITLRMRCQ
+1111 KPITLKTRCQ
-1121 RARLL
+1121 RVRLL

-1134 ATLCLEGVDQTEFRY
+1134 ATLCLEVVDQSEFRD

-1156 LQRTKGILFYKEGS
+1156 LQGTKGILLCKEGS
-1170 LRQAAQAYDCALQSV
+1170 LRQATQAYDCALQSV
-1185 RHMQSTGLARNL
+1185 RRMQSTAPARNL

-1208 AKTAD
+1208 AKIAD
-1213 LKLESESKTDAVDA
+1213 LKIKSQSKTDAVDA
-1227 GRKKPSTRTT
+1227 GRKKPSTRTA
-1237 VRPKAPIKGRKPAA
+1237 RPKAPNKARKPAA
-1251 AASTSRATGGRG
+1251 AASTSQATGGRG
-1263 KTKAAPGKGPTATP
+1263 KTKTAPGEEPTAIP
-1277 YLLNKLMR
+1277 YLLNKLKR
-1285 KLLLGK
+1285 QLLLEK
-1291 GLVVIQSGCDDEV
+1291 GLVVIQSGCNNEV

-1321 RQLQY
+1321 RQLQFQ
-1326 HYLMRQANETLE
+1326 YLMRKANETLE
-1338 SDISYNMLPESTLSF
+1338 SDISYNMLPESTISF

-1364 SEGTSRPSLLPSPS
+1364 SEGTSRPSLLPSPL

-1448 DSQSKLHPIREAM
+1448 DSQLKLHPIREAM

-1467 IHALECE
+1467 IHAQECE

-1494 APRSG
+1494 AAKVG

-1525 SLNHDCSE
+1525 SLSHDCSE
-1533 LYVARCRAGQ
+1533 LYVARYRAGQ

-1556 PEDDDDDED
+1556 PEEEDEDED

-1572 KAELQDIIE
+1572 KAELRDIIE

-1596 AAKRN
+1596 TAKRN
-1601 WWSEREALDKRL
+1601 WWSEREALNKRL

-1634 HAQQPDLLAR
+1634 HARQPDLLAR
-1644 LRKSFDEILARYLPS
+1644 LRKSFDEILTRYLPS
-1659 RQAGKGRAS
+1659 RQAGKGRAT

-1720 DFDSMAVDVLDALR
+1720 DFDSMAVVVLDALR
-1734 SYHEASAE
+1734 SYHEATAE
-1742 QAAADSHLIL
+1742 QAAADAHLIL

-1780 LSLRQRLLAM
+1780 LCLRQRLLAM
-1790 RQSTAAE
+1790 RQSTAVE
-1797 HGSYI
+1797 HGSYT

-1809 YVLNPSKDLKNTQNL
+1809 YILNPSKDLKNTQNL
-1824 LSAPLAKLAGTGQ
+1824 LSAPLAKLAGAGQ

-1854 QSLTEKSMLLYFGHG
+1854 RSLTEKSMLLYFGHG

-1918 GNQGAAVH
+1918 GNKSAAAH
-1926 EGGEG
+1926 DGGEG
-1931 KAQGEQGGKCMAV
+1931 KEQREEGGKCMAV
-1944 LATLWDVTDKDI
+1944 LATLWDVTDRDI

-1968 LWPPSDEAPKM
+1968 LWPRTEETPKM
-1979 ETKAPKEKRQLDA
+1979 ESKAPKEKRQPDA

-2021 RSRPRREVERK
+2021 RSRPRREFERK

>member
-1 MKAIGTASP
+1 MKATGTASP

-30 QRLLSPATTATS
+30 QRLLSPAATVTS
-42 SGAKSSTRSTGT
+42 SGAKPSTKPTGT
-54 GSRTANTRNGNVP
+54 GSRTANTRNGNP
-67 LRKGS
+67 PPRKDS
-72 TKPPVS
+72 TKPPVP
-78 VREDSPSPPLTVKAR
+78 VREDPPSPPLTAKAR

-112 KVSSTTK
+112 KAPSTTK
-119 TGSARSRRQ
+119 TGPTRSRRQ
-128 DSPTTQSDGQREERS
+128 GSPTTQSNGQAEERS
-143 SHITQPLKPRS
+143 SQPLQPRS
-154 GNSTPLRKTSP
+154 GNSTPVRKTSP
-165 QQSEKAEEDP
+165 LQSEKPDEDP
-175 ASLRSRDAS
+175 ASLRLRNVSP
-184 QPTHL
+184 PTHL

-203 RSPEMTDGSVGAPNM
+203 RSPEMTNGSIGTPNM
-218 QLVAG
+218 QLAAG

-234 NFYSLAVKELTAVKR
+234 KFHSLAVKELAAVKR
-249 QLKGPSKP
+249 LLEEPSKP
-257 TKGSQTTKQASSNSV
+257 AKNTQTTKLASSNTA
-272 KETKSTIASLL
+272 KGTKSIIASLL
-283 HLDTGLKDQSEALAL
+283 HLDAWLKDQSEALPL

-305 VLKIIAMSHKA
+305 VLKIIATSHKA

-325 VNPHN
+325 LNPDGA
-330 MSSPTAFIM
+330 SSPAAFIT
-339 QQAELTNNKAKAAT
+339 QQAKLTGNKAKAAT
-353 QLEAH
+353 QLEGL

-364 LCPKVSS
+364 LCPKLSS
-371 SNGSE
+371 ANDSG
-376 ALESSENV
+376 ALESSESV
-384 SPKAAFKLQVSALR
+384 SPMAAFKLQVSALR
-398 IRQQWWQLAGHQ
+398 IRKEWWQLAGHQ
-410 SNREKELLEPFSR
+410 GNEEKELIEPFSR

-445 LTSLHIDVLA
+445 LISLRIDVTSA
-455 APGAAFGLCHTLA
+455 SGAAFGLCHTLA
-468 MLAEKDGDNESALQ
+468 MLAERDGNEGGALH
-482 WSQKLMLTCEDLS
+482 WLQKLMLTCEDLS
-495 QQNAKRLATLATYIS
+495 QQNAKRLATLVKYVS
-510 KLATSK
+510 KLAISK

-521 HLRAQLE
+521 HLQVQIE
-528 TLQRRL
+528 TLEKRL
-534 REQLSGSSADYDFL
+534 HEQLSGSSADYDFL
-548 IVELTRLSSIMHRDR
+548 VVELARLSSIVTRDR
-563 QLVVQV
+563 QLIAQA
-569 STVRIVLIEAASF
+569 STARVVLIEAAAF
-582 AQRYARSYPGRNGAQ
+582 AQRYARSYPERSDAQ
-597 VQTII
+597 VQSII

-612 EDVCKWATVDAVRL
+612 EDVYKWATVDAVRL
-626 YVRSGVLGL
+626 FLRLGTLKL

-649 ASSTSSLGLS
+649 ASSTSSLSLG
-659 VLLHSQLLRAL
+659 VLLHSQLLKAL
-670 KSEKLRGDEWIYDED
+670 KSEEPRGNEWTYDED
-685 TLDAAERA
+685 TLDATERA

-703 LGLAERPKYR
+703 LGLVERPRYR
-713 ANLQSSLS
+713 THLRSCLS
-721 KLSNELSSRYTI
+721 KLSKELSSRYTI

-759 KQMVED
+759 KEIVD
-765 WLETPSLDIDR
+765 AWLETPPLSLDR

-783 SAYVKD
+783 SAYAKD
-789 VQSGFDVAK
+789 VQSGFDVAR

-817 QTLIDL
+817 QALIEI
-823 NGTTGNVS
+823 NGTTGTVS
-831 DCIDRIELVAHS
+831 DCIDRIEVVAHL

-857 TIYLPTVH
+857 AVYLPILH

-876 SEEIQVEATAGLS
+876 SDDVQVEATVRLS

-899 TAGSLLAQC
+899 TAGTVLAQC
-908 DRLVNK
+908 HKLVEK

-933 LSIDNPDA
+933 LSIDDPDA
-941 AHDYVRR
+941 ARDYIRQ
-948 AGEHRSKLPPEQVA
+948 AGEHRLKLPPDQVA
-962 RGDRR
+962 RGERR

-972 HAQCWLNQST
+972 HAQCWLNQSKF
-982 YCRETGAL
+982 CQETGAL
-990 EEALGAAKSA
+990 EEALGAAKTA

-1005 SAWAAIERA
+1005 SAWAAVERS
-1014 LSDDSSQSVAEVV
+1014 LSEDSSESVAEVV

-1045 ISKLQLKPLDDKA
+1045 ISRLQLKPLDDKA
-1058 AKVPEKG
+1058 AKAPEKG

-1076 KALMCL
+1076 KALTCL

-1100 RAVNIAESIGS
+1100 RAVKVAESVGS
-1111 KSITLRMRCQ
+1111 KSITLKARCQ

-1134 ATLCLEGVDQTEFRY
+1134 ATLCLEGVDQTEFRDH
-1149 NPILQID
+1149 PMLQID
-1156 LQRTKGILFYKEGS
+1156 LQRTKGFLLCKEDS
-1170 LRQAAQAYDCALQSV
+1170 LQEAARAYDCALQSV
-1185 RHMQSTGLARNL
+1185 QRMQSTESTRDL
-1197 ERLESEEQTLA
+1197 ERLESEEQILA
-1208 AKTAD
+1208 AKTKN
-1213 LKLESESKTDAVDA
+1213 LKLESESKADAADA
-1227 GRKKPSTRTT
+1227 KKRPSTRAA
-1237 VRPKAPIKGRKPAA
+1237 RPKAAVKGRKPAA
-1251 AASTSRATGGRG
+1251 AASTSRPTSGRG
-1263 KTKAAPGKGPTATP
+1263 KTKAAPVEGPSAVP
-1277 YLLNKLMR
+1277 YLINKLKR
-1285 KLLLGK
+1285 QLLLEK
-1291 GLVVIQSGCDDEV
+1291 GLVVVQSGCNGEV
-1304 MSIIEDT
+1304 MSIVEDT

-1321 RQLQY
+1321 RQLQFQ
-1326 HYLMRQANETLE
+1326 YLMRKANETLE

-1364 SEGTSRPSLLPSPS
+1364 SEGNSRPSLLPSPS

-1390 PARSRQGAQGL
+1390 SARSRQGAQGL

-1408 RDCLIGTRSASL
+1408 RDCLIGSRSASL
-1420 KFSSTAET
+1420 KFSGTAET

-1436 STTLLL
+1436 STSLLL

-1474 QHAVFL
+1474 QQAVFL
-1480 DAGSSTEPFSWPDN
+1480 DAGCSTEPFSWPDN
-1494 APRSG
+1494 VAKPG

-1506 AFQEQYID
+1506 TFQEQYID
-1514 ILPKP
+1514 VLPKP
-1519 WTCVSL
+1519 WTCVSM

-1533 LYVARCRAGQ
+1533 LYVARYRAGQ

-1556 PEDDDDDED
+1556 PEDDDDDEEE
-1565 DFDYHKG
+1565 FDYHRG

-1581 ASNYTCHNTN
+1581 AANYTCHNTS

-1634 HAQQPDLLAR
+1634 HARQPDLLAR

-1659 RQAGKGRAS
+1659 RQAGKGRAT

-1713 QNAYDEV
+1713 QNAYDEI

-1734 SYHEASAE
+1734 SYHEATTE
-1742 QAAADSHLIL
+1742 QAATDAHLIL

-1771 ASVSRLGSM
+1771 AS
-1780 LSLRQRLLAM
+1780 
-1790 RQSTAAE
+1790 STDVE
-1797 HGSYI
+1797 RGYYT

-1809 YVLNPSKDLKNTQNL
+1809 YILNPSKDLKNTQNL
-1824 LSAPLAKLAGTGQ
+1824 LSAPLAKLSGADQ
-1837 AQWTSMVQKAP
+1837 AQWTSMVQRAP

-1854 QSLTEKSMLLYFGHG
+1854 KSLTQKSMLLYFGHG

-1878 TIRKLETCSQVVW
+1878 TIRKLEACSQVVW

-1918 GNQGAAVH
+1918 GDKSAAVR
-1926 EGGEG
+1926 EDGEG
-1931 KAQGEQGGKCMAV
+1931 KEQREEGSKCMAV

-1968 LWPPSDEAPKM
+1968 LWPPTEEAPKM
-1979 ETKAPKEKRQLDA
+1979 EFKAPKEKRQLDA

-2004 TPRVRKT
+2004 TPRARKT
-2011 PAAAKTPARS
+2011 PAAAKTPAGS

-2032 KSLVDAVARSRDACY
+2032 KSLIDAVARSRDACY